1 MCFCQTS
8 AWLWHSLLVWPP
20 WHRQQLQKERLLP
33 CLSLLWHLQWQ
44 CILLQMDRHSPPRK
58 RLLIS
63 HLLKPIE
70 KPHLGNGKHNVE
82 GAKADK
88 ANGHCSQLVDI
99 FREAEGKSCRHPK
112 DYSAY
117 YWHQALFDFDT
128 RDRSR
133 LSQKAPPAPAV
144 QVQLYWF
151 VRPHCCLM
159 PLCRCAN
166 YCRNNRPAT
175 TS

>member
-1 MCFCQTS
+1 
-8 AWLWHSLLVWPP
+8 
-20 WHRQQLQKERLLP
+20 
-33 CLSLLWHLQWQ
+33 
-44 CILLQMDRHSPPRK
+44 MDRHSPPGK

-70 KPHLGNGKHNVE
+70 KPHLGNREHNGE

-88 ANGHCSQLVDI
+88 ANGHCAQLVDI
-99 FREAEGKSCRHPK
+99 FREAEGKSCQHPK

-133 LSQKAPPAPAV
+133 LSQKVPPAPAV

-151 VRPHCCLM
+151 VMPDCCLM

-175 TS
+175 TY